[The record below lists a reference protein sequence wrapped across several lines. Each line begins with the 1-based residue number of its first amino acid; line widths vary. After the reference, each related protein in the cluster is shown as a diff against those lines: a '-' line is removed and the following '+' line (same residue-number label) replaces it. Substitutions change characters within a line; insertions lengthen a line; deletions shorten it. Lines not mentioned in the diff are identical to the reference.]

1 MHAALV
7 GMSLTY
13 TLPPL
18 VVPRVS
24 FNLLVNSIMPGIIVT
39 IAIRKLQLAYIY
51 LANPVAICMQYNI
64 CIWLFAIIWPC
75 GLYANCL

>member
-1 MHAALV
+1 MHAALL

-24 FNLLVNSIMPGIIVT
+24 LLVNNIMLGIIIT

-51 LANPVAICMQYNI
+51 N
-64 CIWLFAIIWPC
+64 WLILLLFVCSTISVF
-75 GLYANCL
+75 GCLQ

>member
-18 VVPRVS
+18 VVPSVS
-24 FNLLVNSIMPGIIVT
+24 LLVNNIMPGIIIT
-39 IAIRKLQLAYIY
+39 IATRKLLLAYI
-51 LANPVAICMQYNI
+51 
-64 CIWLFAIIWPC
+64 
-75 GLYANCL
+75 